1 MGISDR
7 RSILKNGL
15 VVLGAGVLTNVSS
28 LAALQKPSAG
38 ASQTKSAAA
47 GAHAACNCDR
57 AADETLFDVGTSE
70 LRPMLERF
78 EVDLRDITRVYSQP
92 GAEMRRKKL
101 ETFYAEQ
108 FKLLEGTDFDALS
121 QSGKVDYLL
130 FRNNLQHGH
139 KQLEV
144 DDKQDAE
151 IAPLVAYQA
160 EIIGVE
166 ESRRRMETLN
176 AQKAAGTLTQIV
188 ADIATAQGSL
198 SKGTKPTPT
207 VLAHAATRV
216 NQLRGTLRVWF
227 NFYDIYDP
235 QFSWWCDAV
244 YKQVDTALGAH
255 LADLL
260 KAAGITPPE
269 GGGDAGGFGG
279 SRGGRGGGGRGF
291 TVPPST
297 GDTLTGIGPA
307 GRDALIESLRSNM
320 IPYTP
325 EDLIKLAN
333 LEFAWCDKEMLRA
346 SNEMGF
352 GNEWKKALEK
362 VKNEYAD
369 PGKMIYLVRDLQ
381 AEAMKFIEAHQLVT
395 IPPLLREDWWE
406 EAMTPQMQLVNPFF
420 TGGDTIQVSSP
431 ASTQTY
437 EERLEVMRGNN
448 ALFSRDT
455 VFHELI
461 PGHHMQQYMSQRYR
475 VYRRP
480 FSTAF
485 WSEGMAFYWE
495 MLMWDLGFTHTPE
508 QRVGALF
515 WRMHRCARIIFS
527 LSFHLGQWTAKQCV
541 DFLVDRVGHER
552 ANAEGEVRRSFNGSY
567 EPIYQCAYMLG
578 ALQFHSLHKELVDSG
593 KMTNLNFHDAL
604 YREGDIPVEMIRAAV
619 GNIPLKRDWQT
630 NWKFYGPLA

>member
-1 MGISDR
+1 MMGISDR

-15 VVLGAGVLTNVSS
+15 VVLSAGVLTDVSS

-38 ASQTKSAAA
+38 TSQGKSGGTA
-47 GAHAACNCDR
+47 AHAACNCDH
-57 AADETLFDVGTSE
+57 AADGTLFDVGTSE

-260 KAAGITPPE
+260 KAAATPAVLV
-269 GGGDAGGFGG
+269 GA
-279 SRGGRGGGGRGF
+279 
-291 TVPPST
+291 
-297 GDTLTGIGPA
+297 
-307 GRDALIESLRSNM
+307 
-320 IPYTP
+320 
-325 EDLIKLAN
+325 ED
-333 LEFAWCDKEMLRA
+333 
-346 SNEMGF
+346 
-352 GNEWKKALEK
+352 
-362 VKNEYAD
+362 V
-369 PGKMIYLVRDLQ
+369 
-381 AEAMKFIEAHQLVT
+381 AEAGAALRCRRQPVT
-395 IPPLLREDWWE
+395 
-406 EAMTPQMQLVNPFF
+406 
-420 TGGDTIQVSSP
+420 
-431 ASTQTY
+431 
-437 EERLEVMRGNN
+437 
-448 ALFSRDT
+448 
-455 VFHELI
+455 H
-461 PGHHMQQYMSQRYR
+461 
-475 VYRRP
+475 
-480 FSTAF
+480 
-485 WSEGMAFYWE
+485 
-495 MLMWDLGFTHTPE
+495 
-508 QRVGALF
+508 
-515 WRMHRCARIIFS
+515 
-527 LSFHLGQWTAKQCV
+527 
-541 DFLVDRVGHER
+541 
-552 ANAEGEVRRSFNGSY
+552 
-567 EPIYQCAYMLG
+567 
-578 ALQFHSLHKELVDSG
+578 
-593 KMTNLNFHDAL
+593 
-604 YREGDIPVEMIRAAV
+604 
-619 GNIPLKRDWQT
+619 
-630 NWKFYGPLA
+630 